1 VNAGLIASLIALAI
15 FVAGLAVL
23 AVAVIRSTWRFWR
36 GDFEPESGGSHGRQL
51 FDRRRQKT

>member
-1 VNAGLIASLIALAI
+1 VNAGLIALAI